1 MSGLGSLGARLY
13 RGETSYDFIARRRIW
28 YAVAALLMAISLLSI
43 LVRGFHLGIEFK
55 GGAEFRFPAG
65 THSIADA
72 RSAVVAAGIKDP
84 IVQKVGADIRV
95 QTPPLKEAEVSK
107 VSTALSERFGVPTSA
122 LSPSTVG
129 AAWGRQITN
138 SAVKGLIGFLIAV
151 VVFISLRFEPR
162 MAASAIVALIHDV
175 LLTAGIYSI
184 LGFEV
189 TPATVIALLTILGYS
204 LYDTVVVFDKVQENT
219 RGLTSGSRST
229 FSQAANLAVNQ
240 TLARSINTSLIALLP
255 VAGLLFIGAGLLGA
269 GVLKDLSLALFVGIA
284 SGAYSSIFLAT
295 PVLADLKEREP
306 QFKALAAR
314 VAARQ
319 GGGSSRPPRAARSAV
334 AAAPSPAR
342 TATAV
347 IEPGEQ
353 PAYDDPAVDPGTG
366 RTGAGARPARPRPAQ
381 QQRRR
386 KGNRPSGKKRR

>member
-151 VVFISLRFEPR
+151 VAFISLRFEPR

-353 PAYDDPAVDPGTG
+353 PAYDDPAVDRGPG